1 MISEGFCLVDKTKI
15 YEYCLVNK
23 TKRHK
28 YCLTDKTICLYNA
41 VKERVLR
48 MNRDILKQIIVDQ
61 KEMYLYNPII
71 SRNYDLEDNVNYCF
85 VGVRRT
91 GKSYMMEFHCRKSYM

>member
-1 MISEGFCLVDKTKI
+1 
-15 YEYCLVNK
+15 
-23 TKRHK
+23 
-28 YCLTDKTICLYNA
+28 
-41 VKERVLR
+41 

-85 VGVRRT
+85 VGVEERVN
-91 GKSYMMEFHCRKSYM
+91 RK